1 MKVTSVCILVAVLLC
16 SATVADAIVYCYAST
31 CERCKSIGAKY
42 CGYGSIRTKGV
53 SCDGQTAIRSCT
65 DCKARFGRCVQ
76 TGITEC
82 YL

>member
-31 CERCKSIGAKY
+31 CTQCKNIGANN
-42 CGYGSIRTKGV
+42 CGYGTLRSKGI
-53 SCDGQTAIRSCT
+53 SCDGQTAIKSCA
-65 DCKARFGRCVQ
+65 DCKVRAGRCVQ
-76 TGITEC
+76 SGILEC